1 MSVPY
6 HAKDAIVYIAPDGS
20 AEASELLGAS
30 EWTLDMTTDT
40 VEVTA
45 FGDQNKQYV
54 QGLPDISGTL
64 SGFVKE
70 DEDKWFKA
78 QKSTQP
84 VKVYLYWSRQM
95 PSKYAYGTAWISI
108 SMSNTVTTANEI
120 AANFV
125 AGGPWKV
132 QGFD

>member
-20 AEASELLGAS
+20 TEASELLGAS